1 MDLDVPKDNADQK
14 WNVSLIQT
22 KMAPQRLPP
31 GCVQRPGLIERL
43 HAHCGRTVTVVRAP
57 AGFGK
62 TTLLASWSETLSA
75 QRRVVAWLSLDAE
88 DDDPKEF
95 GAYLVAAFCRASGE
109 IGLQATRL
117 LSNDL
122 LTPAGPIISV
132 LLNEIAAYEGPVFLV
147 LDDIDRV
154 MAKPVLATLA
164 RLLRYAPENLH
175 VLLGARSDPALAL
188 GQLRAPERLVRI
200 EADDLRFSL
209 DDAQILFSQAGRI
222 ALDRPTVELL
232 NNATEGWAAGLQ
244 LASLAL
250 RATRDASQ
258 VAHTLS
264 GARLGTDSYLDDT
277 VLAQLPAL
285 MLKFLL
291 RTSILDRLS
300 AGVCDAVMGK
310 GMQSGEKLEWLE
322 RHNVFIRPLDEERQW
337 FRCHALMSDALRRR
351 AARQLSEDIPHLHRR
366 ASQWFAD
373 ARLWPEA
380 VKHALAAGEVQQA
393 VQWVENCAMAM
404 VEHGDAHT
412 LMGWI
417 AKLPPELVQKQLRLR
432 TARALALALAMENTA
447 AAREI
452 EFVANEI
459 NASRESDSDANEAL
473 LAEVN
478 SVSAIIAVTNDDSER
493 ALALGRAAARSA
505 SPAMPWVTRF
515 ALFAQFYGLTYS
527 GSLEEVRR
535 VRELAVPYF
544 ERRTGS
550 AYEHAYRDYMYGLAL
565 LTHGELSEA
574 MQFYETALS
583 RAEGKLGHDSGV
595 VAGLASCLSVIYY
608 ERNELVLARSVLTGQ
623 SSVAMDACPLNG
635 MLRHTYT
642 TTRLYVRDGNI
653 GAALATLE
661 DGRQIAQTRHWL
673 RLRVGCDAETAR
685 LLIVEGRLSQ
695 ARQIAEELSVTVPPL
710 CQGRS
715 GAFLETWASYRI
727 VLARVLIADGQFN
740 QAVSMLTGLSDE
752 LNALNWQCLSATIS
766 LLLAVALEQSGARQE
781 ALTRLGHG
789 LAIGQAAGMFNTF
802 VDEGAPVRELLGHWR
817 SAATTPLNVDSV
829 FVDRLLAAL
838 DVHAVQPASGSE
850 AQTRVAAGLLSSREI
865 EILNHVA
872 RGLSNKEI
880 GRELQVTAE
889 TVKWHMKNIFE
900 KLKVGTRV
908 EAVQKGLGLIA
919 AKRADM
925 D

>member
-1 MDLDVPKDNADQK
+1 MDLDVSKDNADQK
-14 WNVSLIQT
+14 WSVSLIQT

-31 GCVQRPGLIERL
+31 GCVQRLELIRRL
-43 HAHCGRTVTVVRAP
+43 DAHCGRTVTVVRAP

-62 TTLLASWSETLSA
+62 TTLLASWSETLLA
-75 QRRVVAWLSLDAE
+75 QRHVVAWLSLDAE

-95 GAYLVAAFCRASGE
+95 GAYLVAAFCRASEE
-109 IGLQATRL
+109 IGQQATRL
-117 LSNDL
+117 LNNDL
-122 LTPAGPIISV
+122 LTPVGTFISV
-132 LLNEIAAYEGPVFLV
+132 LLNEISAYEGPVFLV
-147 LDDIDRV
+147 LDDVDRV
-154 MAKPVLATLA
+154 TAKPVLATLS

-188 GQLRAPERLVRI
+188 GQLRTPERLARI
-200 EADDLRFSL
+200 EADDLRFSI
-209 DDAQILFSQAGRI
+209 DDAQEFFSQAGRI
-222 ALDRPTVELL
+222 ALDRSTVELL

-250 RATRDASQ
+250 RATRDVSK

-277 VLAQLPAL
+277 VLAQLPSL

-310 GMQSGEKLEWLE
+310 GAQSGEKLEWLE

-404 VEHGDAHT
+404 VEHGDDHT

-417 AKLPPELVQKQLRLR
+417 AKLPSELVKNQLRLR

-452 EFVANEI
+452 EFVIHEI
-459 NASRESDSDANEAL
+459 NASQEDDRDANEAL

-505 SPAMPWVTRF
+505 SPGMPWVTRF
-515 ALFAQFYGLTYS
+515 ALFAQFYGLTY
-527 GSLEEVRR
+527 GGNLDEVRR
-535 VRELAVPYF
+535 IRELAVPYF
-544 ERRTGS
+544 ERSTAS
-550 AYEHAYRDYMYGLAL
+550 AYEHAYRDYMFGLAL
-565 LTHGELSEA
+565 LTHGELPEA
-574 MQFYETALS
+574 VQFYEAALS
-583 RAEGKLGHDSGV
+583 RAESKLGRDSGV

-608 ERNELVLARSVLTGQ
+608 ERNELSLARGVLTGH

-642 TTRLYVRDGNI
+642 TARLYVRDGNI
-653 GAALATLE
+653 GAALAALE
-661 DGRQIAQTRHWL
+661 DGRQIAETRHWL

-685 LLIVEGRLSQ
+685 LLIVEGRIAQ
-695 ARQIAEELSVTVPPL
+695 ARQIVEELSVVVPRL
-710 CQGRS
+710 CEGRS
-715 GAFLETWASYRI
+715 GSFLETWASYRI
-727 VLARVLIADGQFN
+727 VLARVLMADGQPD
-740 QAVSMLTGLSDE
+740 QAVATLASLYDE
-752 LNALNWQCLSATIS
+752 LSALGWRCLDATLS
-766 LLLAVALEQSGARQE
+766 LLLAVALEQSGARHE
-781 ALTRLGHG
+781 ALARLGHA
-789 LAIGQAAGMFNTF
+789 LAVAQEAGMFNTF
-802 VDEGAPVRELLGHWR
+802 VDEGAPVRDLLSHWR
-817 SAATTPLNVDSV
+817 SAATETGNVDRV
-829 FVDRLLAAL
+829 FVDRLLSAFDASAAQSARGGAART
-838 DVHAVQPASGSE
+838 VV
-850 AQTRVAAGLLSSREI
+850 VAGILSSREI
-865 EILNHVA
+865 EILSHVA

-880 GRELQVTAE
+880 GRELEVTAE

-900 KLKVGTRV
+900 KLKVGTRI

-919 AKRADM
+919 ENRAGVD
-925 D
+925 